1 MDMPGDP
8 GQLNLA
14 RLQTI
19 LSGRPSLINLLKTH
33 QPTDI
38 NLSTLLEVLDQ
49 LKSGTVSDSD
59 IK

>member
-19 LSGRPSLINLLKTH
+19 LSGRPSFINLLKIH